1 MYSINTAGVKVFEDL
16 IFKGIN
22 KECGQNII
30 WHPAPAP
37 TTTIPLQTIQ
47 KRRTMCSYSFVR
59 SWCSFFPCILR
70 IEMPSTNVE
79 NHKEQ

>member
-16 IFKGIN
+16 IFKDIN
-22 KECGQNII
+22 EERGQNII
-30 WHPAPAP
+30 WHPAPTP
-37 TTTIPLQTIQ
+37 TTIPLQTIQ
-47 KRRTMCSYSFVR
+47 KHRTMYSYSFVR

-70 IEMPSTNVE
+70 IEMPSKNVE